1 MRGAPRWNLRRDAR
15 RTRRRAESEV
25 AACTAA
31 ASSARSV
38 AAEHARAAADAS
50 AALASATTRAES
62 AEREAEAAAHGR
74 RGEFKNWDDEG
85 AAPPR
90 QSRIS
95 RERIRGGARTR
106 GGSRRVRG
114 ASRDGGAVSRR
125 ASRGGGGEHRGGGG
139 GGGGAPPPE
148 ARARGDAGEGRDA
161 AGVRG
166 GDARYV
172 SVHARSRD
180 RFRGDARRAG
190 VRGDA
195 GPVGGGGGAHG
206 GWRLVADLEKR
217 EQRYMAMFKKQIWNF
232 REAVYLIFG
241 YKVDMGEDKATGM
254 PTATLRSKFAARE
267 DELITIRAEPAKV
280 GATGAAGGGKA
291 DLHPTP
297 YAETPEVKLMV
308 DTSVGRCRSVP
319 AFVANLTMEL
329 FNKQTLEREGEG

>member
-1 MRGAPRWNLRRDAR
+1 MYRGGIFRAVRRGGTRARGGRRERGVGVGDDA
-15 RTRRRAESEV
+15 
-25 AACTAA
+25 
-31 ASSARSV
+31 
-38 AAEHARAAADAS
+38 
-50 AALASATTRAES
+50 RAES
-62 AEREAEAAAHGR
+62 AEREAERFAHGSARGSSTPGTTKVLHLRANPESLANESAAERELAVVRGECEALRETVAQFHAAQAAAAAA
-74 RGEFKNWDDEG
+74 NTAG
-85 AAPPR
+85 A
-90 QSRIS
+90 
-95 RERIRGGARTR
+95 GA
-106 GGSRRVRG
+106 G
-114 ASRDGGAVSRR
+114 A
-125 ASRGGGGEHRGGGG
+125 
-139 GGGGAPPPE
+139 GGGAAVGVPW
-148 ARARGDAGEGRDA
+148 GDAGEGRDA

-206 GWRLVADLEKR
+206 GGRRVADLEKR

-267 DELITIRAEPAKV
+267 DELITIRVEPAKV
-280 GATGAAGGGKA
+280 GATGAAGGGKV
-291 DLHPTP
+291 DLLPTP

-308 DTSVGRCRSVP
+308 DTFVGRCRSVP
-319 AFVANLTMEL
+319 RVRGEPHHG
-329 FNKQTLEREGEG
+329 TLQQADARVRERG